1 MKDDDGILNRH
12 SLLTARVY
20 SDGHQKRLT
29 FSYVKIKKNNLF
41 GNLVLNKTCDDNRLK
56 QTVLLS
62 ALFPL
67 QLSVREK

>member
-20 SDGHQKRLT
+20 SDGYQKAFDIFIRKVQN
-29 FSYVKIKKNNLF
+29 FF